1 MPGLDGLRGLAVLA
15 VVAYH
20 LGLPG
25 SRGGFL
31 GVDIFFV
38 VSGFLVTVLLLGE
51 VATEGFINIREFWLR
66 RTRRLMPALIT
77 LLAATAV
84 VYGFRVRE
92 KLAAGRLDILAG
104 LFYVGNWR
112 SIASSSSYF
121 DSLGRP
127 PLTRHLWSLAIEG
140 QFYAIWPLV
149 LVALLVVCEGERRRM
164 ASLCTVIG
172 LISAAWGAVLFK
184 PDADPSRVYFGTDTR
199 LIALLL
205 GASLAFA
212 AAPFGRLR
220 PLNQRGRRSLTAV
233 GFAGL
238 AALVAATI
246 VVSDR
251 ATYLY
256 RGGFAVIAIVAVMVV
271 YAAAADTTVARL
283 LSLRTIRW
291 VGLRSY
297 SLYLWH
303 WPVIAMTQPGIDV
316 PVEMNRWTLVVIRL
330 GVSMLLTEA
339 SYRLIEIPFR
349 RKVFSRWVASL
360 AGRPDGLHRSA
371 RWYAGTLAG
380 ALLLVGGAAGVSR
393 AAQNDGIADSLRDP
407 SNEVVVPD
415 DTDGGLGTTVTTLD
429 PTTEPG
435 LVGLDAISMLMAPGS
450 AALPP
455 PSARFPEAPPNP
467 ALPRP
472 TIKAVAGRPA
482 VAVANVTTTLPRPPR
497 VLAIGDSVMKGAA
510 LALAPRLGEG
520 SVIDATVSRP
530 FTDGRKVYAAQTA
543 KGRTFGAIVIHLGN
557 NGVPSKKQF
566 AALLDDIGPRTPV
579 IFVTMRESREWA
591 PKLNALLREESAI
604 RSNMAILD
612 WNAASKNYSY
622 MFAKD
627 RLHLT
632 PVGGTY
638 YGDLVVWAL
647 AQVGYVGKPSTT
659 AGSVPPATPPA
670 TLPTSSATTTVGTT
684 GATTTVHGGT
694 TTTPTSSTSVPTTT
708 VVAAGATAITS
719 VNSTAAPAS
728 AGPTPPPGG

>member
-25 SRGGFL
+25 ARGGFL

-51 VATEGFINIREFWLR
+51 VATEGFINVREFWIR

-77 LLAATAV
+77 MLAATAV
-84 VYGFRVRE
+84 MYGFRVRE

-140 QFYAIWPLV
+140 QFYLVWPLA
-149 LVALLVVCEGERRRM
+149 LVALLVVCDGGRRQM
-164 ASLCTVIG
+164 ASLTAVLG
-172 LISAAWGAVLFK
+172 LISVAWGAVLFR
-184 PDADPSRVYFGTDTR
+184 PDSDPSRVYFGTDTR
-199 LIALLL
+199 LVALLL
-205 GASLAFA
+205 GASLAFL
-212 AAPFGRLR
+212 AAPYGRLT
-220 PLNQRGRRSLTAV
+220 PLNDRSRRIVSST
-233 GFAGL
+233 GFAAL
-238 AALVAATI
+238 AALGAATAL
-246 VVSDR
+246 VSDR
-251 ATYLY
+251 ATFLY
-256 RGGFAVIAIVAVMVV
+256 RGGFGVVALVGAIVV
-271 YAAAADTTVARL
+271 YAAASETSVARL
-283 LSLRTIRW
+283 LSWSGVRW

-303 WPVIAMTQPGIDV
+303 WPVIAMTQPGIDL
-316 PVEMNRWTLVVIRL
+316 PVDMNRWTVVGIR
-330 GVSMLLTEA
+330 VAISMVLTEV

-349 RKVFSRWVASL
+349 RKVFSRWLASIV
-360 AGRPDGLHRSA
+360 GRPNGLHRSA

-380 ALLLVGGAAGVSR
+380 SLLLVGGAAGVSR

-407 SNEVVVPD
+407 SNEVVIPADADNAVS
-415 DTDGGLGTTVTTLD
+415 TVTTID
-429 PTTEPG
+429 PLTEPG
-435 LVGLDAISMLMAPGS
+435 LVGLDAISMLMTPG
-450 AALPP
+450 AAGVPP
-455 PSARFPEAPPNP
+455 PSARFPDAPPDP
-467 ALPRP
+467 AIPRP
-472 TIKAVAGRPA
+472 TLKPVPGRPP
-482 VAVANVTTTLPRPPR
+482 VTVPYVTTTLPRPPS

-510 LALAPRLGEG
+510 IALAPRLGEG
-520 SVIDATVSRP
+520 SVIDAKVSRP
-530 FTDGRKVYAAQTA
+530 FTDGRKVYAEQTA
-543 KGRTFGAIVIHLGN
+543 KGRSFGAVVVHLGN

-566 AALLDDIGPRTPV
+566 AALMDDIGPKTPV

-591 PKLNALLREESAI
+591 PKLNALLREESSI
-604 RSNMAILD
+604 RPNMAILD
-612 WNAASKNYSY
+612 WNAASKNYPY

-632 PVGGTY
+632 PVGGRY

-647 AQVGYVGKPSTT
+647 QQVGYVGKPSSTP
-659 AGSVPPATPPA
+659 ASVPSLPTPP
-670 TLPTSSATTTVGTT
+670 TLPTSPSTTGSSAT
-684 GATTTVHGGT
+684 TTTVHGGT
-694 TTTPTSSTSVPTTT
+694 TTTTTPASSPSTST

-719 VNSTAAPAS
+719 VSTPGPS
-728 AGPTPPPGG
+728 AGPTPPAAN